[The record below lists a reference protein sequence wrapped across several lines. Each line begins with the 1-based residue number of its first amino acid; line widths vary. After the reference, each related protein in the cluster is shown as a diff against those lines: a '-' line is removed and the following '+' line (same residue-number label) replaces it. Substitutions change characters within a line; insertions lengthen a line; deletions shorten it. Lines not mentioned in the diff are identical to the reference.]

1 MSYNF
6 IKTYKK
12 TLNNEDFDLDKVI
25 KYFPPASKQTENFK
39 GSYELILKTA
49 RKSDDDISEINPNLD
64 FDEIVIDKK
73 TKEKLKTI
81 HLNNLLMISFFYTS
95 LSHDFYKKIF
105 YDVEDLG
112 NGYFKVLK
120 VHDNPKIYHAML
132 TELKILKQLITI
144 DFNKLENLE
153 VRFWPKKDFEKLSKT
168 QSTVTEGIAIIDIED
183 SKKIL
188 NFSILTIK
196 NKIKELLK
204 QVRLLEDIYSD
215 NLEELLDAEEIN
227 SLIDYLEIFSSP
239 THVSETF
246 RGELVHILTEYI
258 KHELGIRSEKDK
270 YIDLKKE
277 EILIIYPLVSAFDMI
292 DEKFVK
298 VKRTDKINASYIR
311 KSFNSEV
318 TNKFLKVRLKK

>member
-1 MSYNF
+1 MFFVILCSKINMSYNF

-144 DFNKLENLE
+144 DFNK
-153 VRFWPKKDFEKLSKT
+153 
-168 QSTVTEGIAIIDIED
+168 
-183 SKKIL
+183 
-188 NFSILTIK
+188 
-196 NKIKELLK
+196 
-204 QVRLLEDIYSD
+204 
-215 NLEELLDAEEIN
+215 
-227 SLIDYLEIFSSP
+227 
-239 THVSETF
+239 
-246 RGELVHILTEYI
+246 
-258 KHELGIRSEKDK
+258 
-270 YIDLKKE
+270 
-277 EILIIYPLVSAFDMI
+277 
-292 DEKFVK
+292 
-298 VKRTDKINASYIR
+298 
-311 KSFNSEV
+311 
-318 TNKFLKVRLKK
+318 